1 VGGKMQEEL
10 LEGLRKITP
19 EELAILKGS
28 KQIEKKLYMSTE
40 ENVVDAARLLEA
52 GKLIQ
57 IRTHT
62 RFVHFPRHTHN
73 YIEVIYMCEGST
85 HHVID
90 GEDVILQTGELLFLN
105 QKAVQEI
112 YPASKDDIAI
122 NFIILPEFFDYT
134 LAMMGDEKN
143 QLRDFVVDCLKGA
156 DGTSG
161 YMHFKVAEILPIQN
175 LLENMI
181 WTIVN
186 KQPNKR
192 SIYQITMGLLF
203 LQLMNHMDRLE
214 TNAQNGQQKLIIDV
228 LRYIEENYREGE
240 LSELAGL
247 LHCDMYWLSKE
258 IKKLTG
264 SNYTDLVQQKR
275 LNQAGYLLTHTT
287 LSVMDIGLAV
297 GYENMSYFHRIFQQ
311 HYGMTPKKY
320 RISNKTD

>member
-1 VGGKMQEEL
+1 
-10 LEGLRKITP
+10 
-19 EELAILKGS
+19 
-28 KQIEKKLYMSTE
+28 
-40 ENVVDAARLLEA
+40 
-52 GKLIQ
+52 
-57 IRTHT
+57 
-62 RFVHFPRHTHN
+62 
-73 YIEVIYMCEGST
+73 
-85 HHVID
+85 
-90 GEDVILQTGELLFLN
+90 
-105 QKAVQEI
+105 
-112 YPASKDDIAI
+112 
-122 NFIILPEFFDYT
+122 
-134 LAMMGDEKN
+134 
-143 QLRDFVVDCLKGA
+143 
-156 DGTSG
+156 
-161 YMHFKVAEILPIQN
+161 MHFKVAEILPIQN